1 MARESG
7 WRRWLE
13 RPQEFLKVVNINS
26 FQETPS
32 VSNCYHA
39 SYRVIVSFW
48 ETCILKYFK
57 FKSKIMKLKKEQ
69 QICWPLRRSA
79 GKRRD
84 LEMICTSKDLK
95 ISQLQSSIHTFD
107 WLNILGEGKHS
118 SAQNGINWNTK
129 LWFETWITIT
139 MIIIRQHIS
148 FGTGLNENMTSQSIK
163 WMAQASDCI

>member
-32 VSNCYHA
+32 VSNC
-39 SYRVIVSFW
+39 YRVIVSFW

-107 WLNILGEGKHS
+107 WLNILGV
-118 SAQNGINWNTK
+118 QNGINWNTK

-148 FGTGLNENMTSQSIK
+148 FGTGLNRNMTSQSIK

>member
-1 MARESG
+1 MVRKTT
-7 WRRWLE
+7 RV
-13 RPQEFLKVVNINS
+13 PQSCQHQQLSRDPIS
-26 FQETPS
+26 FQLLPCKLQGHRE
-32 VSNCYHA
+32 
-39 SYRVIVSFW
+39 F
-48 ETCILKYFK
+48 LKYFK
-57 FKSKIMKLKKEQ
+57 LKSKIMKLRKEQ
-69 QICWPLRRSA
+69 QIYWPLRRSA

-107 WLNILGEGKHS
+107 WLNILGEGKHF

-148 FGTGLNENMTSQSIK
+148 FGTGLNRNMTSQSIK
-163 WMAQASDCI
+163 WMAKASDCI